1 MASGLKDLRGLIERG
16 RSAAGHLR
24 GEARGEVVTIIERT
38 RAEGSSYRE
47 IADAIGVKLQT
58 LMSWRAQ
65 QQSTALVAVRVSTP
79 SRGMTVHGPHGLRI
93 EGLSLDDIAAL
104 WTRLSQ

>member
-1 MASGLKDLRGLIERG
+1 MATGLKDLRGLIERG

-24 GEARGEVVTIIERT
+24 GEARGEVVALIERT
-38 RAEGSSYRE
+38 RSEGSSYRE
-47 IADAIGVKLQT
+47 IADAVGVKFQT

-65 QQSTALVAVRVSTP
+65 QQSTVLVAVRVSMP
-79 SRGMTVHGPHGLRI
+79 SRGMTVHGPRGLRV
-93 EGLSLDDIAAL
+93 EGLSLDDVAAL